1 MQKRVLNLFSQS
13 SLKDKFYWT
22 GGTAL
27 AHLYLHHRRSHDL
40 DFFSDNSFTYNQIIG
55 FVRQLK
61 KELNLPFIEEK
72 KIYDRREFLLH
83 NRERLRL
90 EFVYYP
96 HPGLKA
102 RRKINHIFVDS
113 LDDIA
118 ANKLMAHFDRNDPKD
133 LFDLYFLLTK
143 KGYTAEKLI
152 KLAEKKF
159 GVGFNQGAVFSEAHK
174 TMKDLQ
180 NLRPLLLV
188 KTLKEKKKLI
198 KEIQD
203 YFVDRSNRYLRQR
216 LK

>member
-133 LFDLYFLLTK
+133 LFDLYFLLAK
-143 KGYTAEKLI
+143 SGYSSKKLI
-152 KLAEKKF
+152 KLTEKKF
-159 GVGFNQGAVFSEAHK
+159 GVKFDQGAIFSEAYK
-174 TMKDLQ
+174 SLKDLKE
-180 NLRPLLLV
+180 LKPLILDKDA
-188 KTLKEKKKLI
+188 KTKQKIIE
-198 KEIQD
+198 EIQR
-203 YFVDRSNRYLRQR
+203 YFFQESERYLLRKLR
-216 LK
+216 